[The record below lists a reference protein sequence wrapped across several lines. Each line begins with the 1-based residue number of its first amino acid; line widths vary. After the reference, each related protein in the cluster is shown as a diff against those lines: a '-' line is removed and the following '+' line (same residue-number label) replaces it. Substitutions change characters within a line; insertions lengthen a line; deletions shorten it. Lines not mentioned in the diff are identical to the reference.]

1 MRSSV
6 IYDFK
11 KQDILRNVHLPD
23 SLMKLNTM
31 NGNQIEKAIQQ
42 SEDYK
47 KSSIINVKV
56 IGADQLT
63 INQ

>member
-1 MRSSV
+1 LRSSV

-11 KQDILRNVHLPD
+11 KQDILRNVHLSD
-23 SLMKLNTM
+23 SLIKLNTM

-42 SEDYK
+42 SEDSR

-56 IGADQLT
+56 IGAD
-63 INQ
+63 